1 MKAIPIHRWAY
12 INNRAPPAMEWGD
25 KKTTRDDTDHK
36 VPQKLPPNG
45 WNKPEQRA
53 TALAIEDLNQRSDIH
68 TYTSDIVEIDD
79 MAGDKAERAQQRA
92 AEMRRMD
99 DLEKE
104 MSKPKIEQIKDLV
117 KALTYGEMIQIA
129 EQFSDSMPSGTV
141 DKEQFRF
148 ILPPTL
154 HAWATSTPQSEV

>member
-1 MKAIPIHRWAY
+1 MA
-12 INNRAPPAMEWGD
+12 WGD

-53 TALAIEDLNQRSDIH
+53 TERAIEDLNQRGVSVH
-68 TYTSDIVEIDD
+68 AYTPDIVEIDD
-79 MAGDKAERAQQRA
+79 MAGDKVARAQQRT

-99 DLEKE
+99 ELERE

-117 KALTYGEMIQIA
+117 KALTYGEMIQVA

-141 DKEQFRF
+141 DKDSFRL

-154 HAWATSTPQSEV
+154 HAWATSRERPLPAGDAVSSAGT